1 MKILITGG
9 SGYKGSVLIPKLL
22 NLNHKVINIDTM
34 WFGNF
39 LPKHKNL
46 KNIKSD
52 IRNIDK
58 IKIGSVDVIIHL
70 ASVANDPMSDLNES
84 LSWEVGALGT
94 FKLLN
99 FAKKNR
105 VKKFIYASSGSV
117 YGIKKERRVTEN
129 LELKP
134 ISLYNKT
141 KMISERVILSYK
153 KYFDV
158 IIIRPATVCGYSPRM
173 RFDLTVNALTMSAL
187 NNKIIN
193 VNGGGQ
199 IRPNVNIQDLVDVY
213 LFFLNKK
220 KIKYNVYNVGFENLS
235 VLNIAKKVQNR
246 IKSKIIVHKK
256 NFDPRSYRLDSSRLL
271 NEGFKPKKNI
281 DYAVEELITFFHK
294 KKLKNNP
301 RFYSI
306 NWLKTKILKNA
317 SKI

>member
-1 MKILITGG
+1 M
-9 SGYKGSVLIPKLL
+9 
-22 NLNHKVINIDTM
+22 
-34 WFGNF
+34 
-39 LPKHKNL
+39 
-46 KNIKSD
+46 
-52 IRNIDK
+52 
-58 IKIGSVDVIIHL
+58 
-70 ASVANDPMSDLNES
+70 
-84 LSWEVGALGT
+84 
-94 FKLLN
+94 
-99 FAKKNR
+99 
-105 VKKFIYASSGSV
+105 
-117 YGIKKERRVTEN
+117 
-129 LELKP
+129 
-134 ISLYNKT
+134 
-141 KMISERVILSYK
+141 
-153 KYFDV
+153 
-158 IIIRPATVCGYSPRM
+158 CGYSPRM

-246 IKSKIIVHKK
+246 IKSKVIVHKK

-306 NWLKTKILKNA
+306 NLLNTKILKNA